1 MATLYNQ
8 ANKFLLYLINL
19 HRDSRFKYIKMQM
32 SDPQCDFTIYKN
44 QGKAFLKVIFLKSM
58 K

>member
-1 MATLYNQ
+1 MATLYIQ
-8 ANKFLLYLINL
+8 ANTFLLYLINV

-32 SDPQCDFTIYKN
+32 GEPQCDFTIYKI
-44 QGKAFLKVIFLKSM
+44 QGKAFLKVIFLKSI